1 MRKIVFSLLSV
12 LLVAGLTACVTT
24 SPLHT
29 DDGRIHVTI
38 LHFNDIYEITPVSG
52 GREGGIARV
61 ASLRQQLQARNPN
74 TITTLGGDLFSP
86 SAIGTAQYG
95 GDRLAGRQMVDVLNH
110 FALDYATFGNHEF
123 DLNEQQFNQRMQ
135 EARFTWVSSNV
146 FALDGKPYTGVK
158 QHLVI
163 PIVDKKSG
171 KTFKVGMFGLTLSAN
186 QPGYVRYA
194 DPMTAA
200 SEQISQLN
208 RQADFIIAL
217 THQSIDDDIELLE
230 KFPQIGLLLGGHE
243 HVNYQN
249 WRGNFTPLLKGDA
262 NVRSV
267 YVVDLYFD
275 PKTGKTEVKPRFVPI
290 NDNLVE
296 DVAVKAVV
304 DKWMNIAFDAFRQQG
319 FEPEAVITKTSEAL
333 DGLESNVRTGKT
345 NLTELI
351 ARSLLRPYPEAELSL
366 YNSGSIRIDDVLPAG
381 QITVYDIIRVLP
393 FGGKVQLAE
402 IKGELLLKVLN
413 QGIANTGSGGFLQSA
428 NTQQVNGTWQINGAA
443 IDLKKTY
450 RLAINDFL
458 ASGREHG
465 LDYLKPGNPDFVI
478 VNVGDNTDIRQL
490 VIERLKGSQQ
500 ASDNSFI
507 QPSPL

>member
-1 MRKIVFSLLSV
+1 MRKIFAGWLSV
-12 LLVAGLTACVTT
+12 ILVAVLTACVAK
-24 SPLHT
+24 SPAHI

-52 GREGGIARV
+52 GKEGGIARV
-61 ASLRQQLQARNPN
+61 ATLRKQLLARNPN

-86 SAIGTAQYG
+86 SAIGTAQYQG
-95 GDRLAGRQMVDVLNH
+95 EQLAGRQMVDVLNH

-123 DLNEQQFNQRMQ
+123 DLKEQQFNQRLLETQ
-135 EARFTWVSSNV
+135 FTWISSNV
-146 FALDGKPYTGVK
+146 FAADGQPYTGVK

-163 PIVDKKSG
+163 PVVDKKSG
-171 KTFKVGMFGLTLSAN
+171 GTFKIGMFGLTLPAN
-186 QPGYVRYA
+186 QPGYVRYS
-194 DPMTAA
+194 DPLTAA
-200 SEQISQLN
+200 NEQIAQLGG
-208 RQADFIIAL
+208 QTDFIIAL
-217 THQSIDDDIELLE
+217 THQAIDDDVELLE

-267 YVVDLYFD
+267 YVVDLHFD
-275 PKTGKTEVKPRFVPI
+275 PQTGKTEVKPTFVPI
-290 NDNLVE
+290 NDSLAE
-296 DVAVKAVV
+296 DVAVKIVV
-304 DKWMNIAFDAFRQQG
+304 DKWMAIAFDAFRQQG
-319 FEPEAVITKTSEAL
+319 FEPEAVITNTSEAL
-333 DGLESNVRTGKT
+333 DGLESNVRTRKT

-351 ARSLLRPYPEAELSL
+351 AKSLLRPYPEADLSL
-366 YNSGSIRIDDVLPAG
+366 YNSGSIRIDDVLPPG

-413 QGIANTGSGGFLQSA
+413 QGIANTGAGGFLQSA
-428 NTQQVNGTWQINGAA
+428 NTRRVGGAWEINDTAL
-443 IDLKKTY
+443 DPKKTY

-465 LDYLKPGNPDFVI
+465 LDYLKPGTPDFVI
-478 VNVGDNTDIRQL
+478 VNAGNNTDIRQL
-490 VIERLKGSQQ
+490 VIEQLKSH
-500 ASDNSFI
+500 
-507 QPSPL
+507 

>member
-1 MRKIVFSLLSV
+1 MKKPFSVLLSV
-12 LLVAGLTACVTT
+12 IFVFALTACATAFT
-24 SPLHT
+24 ALT
-29 DDGRIHVTI
+29 GDNRIHVTI

-52 GREGGIARV
+52 GKEGGIARV

-110 FALDYATFGNHEF
+110 FVLDYATFGNHEF

-146 FALDGKPYTGVK
+146 FAFDGKPFAGVR

-163 PIVDKKSG
+163 PVVDKKSG

-186 QPGYVRYA
+186 QPDYVRYA

-217 THQSIDDDIELLE
+217 THQTIDDDIELLE

-262 NVRSV
+262 NVR
-267 YVVDLYFD
+267 
-275 PKTGKTEVKPRFVPI
+275 
-290 NDNLVE
+290 
-296 DVAVKAVV
+296 
-304 DKWMNIAFDAFRQQG
+304 
-319 FEPEAVITKTSEAL
+319 
-333 DGLESNVRTGKT
+333 
-345 NLTELI
+345 
-351 ARSLLRPYPEAELSL
+351 
-366 YNSGSIRIDDVLPAG
+366 
-381 QITVYDIIRVLP
+381 
-393 FGGKVQLAE
+393 
-402 IKGELLLKVLN
+402 
-413 QGIANTGSGGFLQSA
+413 
-428 NTQQVNGTWQINGAA
+428 
-443 IDLKKTY
+443 
-450 RLAINDFL
+450 
-458 ASGREHG
+458 
-465 LDYLKPGNPDFVI
+465 
-478 VNVGDNTDIRQL
+478 
-490 VIERLKGSQQ
+490 
-500 ASDNSFI
+500 
-507 QPSPL
+507 